1 MQKVWIVVLA
11 LVTACG
17 SGGHEGGGGDDDG
30 GGDMPAT
37 QLRLSLALPIVKV
50 GGKVAATVTALDA
63 SGAATTVPSITWS
76 ASPAGLAT
84 IDSAGMITA
93 VATGEAT
100 ITATSGALH
109 ASASLQIATDPVA
122 ACRLPGPQF
131 GVGLGFPRIANRAP
145 TTGDVHIKVLFVDF
159 SDAVAT
165 KTPQEVMG
173 ILSPGAEQFY
183 TAVSAGRMHL
193 IFDPVYTWLR
203 MSKPTTGYPWDP
215 LTFDGQKAYIEE
227 AVQLAGNLD
236 VSTTDA
242 FVVITNPDVTAFA
255 YGPAFT
261 ANPGDGY
268 TAGTKTFDNG
278 ATSGNDMTYWG
289 SGWFN
294 HEFGHAMGL
303 VDLYEFG
310 VANPQTFHYTG
321 DFSMMG
327 NISGKAPEYLGWERW
342 LLGWFDDDAVLCA
355 SPGQSAATLTP
366 VEVADGAKIVVVP
379 TGTTTALVVESR
391 RAMRYDRALP
401 KEGLLVYSIDTS
413 IDSGEGVVTVLPVD
427 DGDDAKTSALVGI
440 GASLTH
446 DGVTIT
452 HVAQDTAGDRITVS
466 Y

>member
-1 MQKVWIVVLA
+1 MQKVCIAVLA
-11 LVTACG
+11 LAAACG
-17 SGGHEGGGGDDDG
+17 SGGHDGGDDDS
-30 GGDMPAT
+30 GGDMSAT
-37 QLRLSLALPIVKV
+37 QLRLSLALPIVKI

-63 SGAATTVPSITWS
+63 SGAAATVPAIVWS

-84 IDSAGMITA
+84 IDGTGVITA
-93 VATGEAT
+93 VAAGTAT

-109 ASASLQIATDPVA
+109 ASAGLEIVADPVA
-122 ACRLPGPQF
+122 ACRLPGSQF
-131 GVGLGFPRIANRAP
+131 GVRLGFPRIANRAA

-165 KTPQEVMG
+165 ETPQQVMA

-183 TAVSAGRMHL
+183 AAVSAGRMHL
-193 IFDPVYTWLR
+193 IFYPGYTWLR
-203 MSKPTTGYPWDP
+203 MSKPTIDYAWNP
-215 LTFDGQKAYIEE
+215 LTFAGQKAYIEE

-236 VSTTDA
+236 VSTTEA
-242 FVVITNPDVTAFA
+242 FIVITNPDVTAFA

-268 TAGTKTFDNG
+268 TAGTRTFDNG
-278 ATSGNDMTYWG
+278 ATSGNDMAFWG
-289 SGWFN
+289 AGWFN

-303 VDLYEFG
+303 IDLYEIG

-327 NISGKAPEYLGWERW
+327 NILGTAPEYLGWERW
-342 LLGWFDDDAVLCA
+342 LLGWFDDDAVLCT

-366 VEVADGAKIVVVP
+366 VEVAGGVKIAVVP

-391 RAMRYDRALP
+391 HAIGYDQALP
-401 KEGLLVYSIDTS
+401 REGLLVYSIDTS
-413 IDSGEGVVTVLPVD
+413 INTGAGVVKVLPID
-427 DGDDAKTSALVGI
+427 DSDHVKTSALI
-440 GASLTH
+440 GSGDSLTQG
-446 DGVTIT
+446 GVTIT
-452 HVAQDTAGDRITVS
+452 HVSQDTAGDHITIS